1 MTEKIID
8 YNRVDTDNMIFHFKN
23 DLTPYIS
30 VYNIK
35 GDEMMFINLN
45 TWEAYSIDYLEYLE
59 IEFYEKEDDEEFKGV
74 AVIEEDFI
82 KRG

>member
-30 VYNIK
+30 VYN
-35 GDEMMFINLN
+35 
-45 TWEAYSIDYLEYLE
+45 
-59 IEFYEKEDDEEFKGV
+59 GV
-74 AVIEEDFI
+74 T
-82 KRG
+82 